1 MKAPVGLFF
10 NTPRSEMS
18 QCEATVN
25 WFTNSRYCWPSAL
38 LVCWFAFNY
47 YFWLTQKYANKI
59 FASYFLARQS
69 LCKTF

>member
-38 LVCWFAFNY
+38 LVCWFVG
-47 YFWLTQKYANKI
+47 LLLI
-59 FASYFLARQS
+59 IISG
-69 LCKTF
+69 